1 MERYFELAEK
11 TPYSDAVHAK
21 YQPNEEHIQEQNYK
35 LELELRKLKR
45 CLWITKIMDYV
56 VNAVR
61 LCARWWYLISLA
73 LGFCLRSLR
82 WRIHEHMFAMMLA
95 TICIIA
101 DILFAW
107 RLCTWQMEFWKKY
120 SDQPVLS
127 GLVDLLNL
135 NISQGVT
142 AFNSLAITP
151 IDLRIVKRRNR
162 SFPIGIQIF
171 RFMDYT
177 RPALSYVHVAHL
189 TFSRFISCCS
199 GLNTSMPLQ
208 LPLKPFLTIFMSS
221 IRNLH
226 HVWSILSIDSIEFS
240 LFTLSFAWF

>member
-1 MERYFELAEK
+1 
-11 TPYSDAVHAK
+11 
-21 YQPNEEHIQEQNYK
+21 
-35 LELELRKLKR
+35 
-45 CLWITKIMDYV
+45 
-56 VNAVR
+56 
-61 LCARWWYLISLA
+61 
-73 LGFCLRSLR
+73 
-82 WRIHEHMFAMMLA
+82 MMLA
-95 TICIIA
+95 TICIFKA
-101 DILFAW
+101 LLQTSFLPDGSV
-107 RLCTWQMEFWKKY
+107 RQMKY

-127 GLVDLLNL
+127 GLVGLLNL

-162 SFPIGIQIF
+162 SFPIGIQKIDPPLQHQLTLIQIF

-226 HVWSILSIDSIEFS
+226 H
-240 LFTLSFAWF
+240 A

>member
-1 MERYFELAEK
+1 
-11 TPYSDAVHAK
+11 
-21 YQPNEEHIQEQNYK
+21 
-35 LELELRKLKR
+35 
-45 CLWITKIMDYV
+45 
-56 VNAVR
+56 
-61 LCARWWYLISLA
+61 
-73 LGFCLRSLR
+73 
-82 WRIHEHMFAMMLA
+82 MMLA
-95 TICIIA
+95 TICTFKA
-101 DILFAW
+101 LLQTYFLPDGSVPGRW
-107 RLCTWQMEFWKKY
+107 NSEKKY

-127 GLVDLLNL
+127 GLVGLLNL

-162 SFPIGIQIF
+162 SFPIGIQKIDPPLQHQLTLIQIF

-208 LPLKPFLTIFMSS
+208 LPLKPL
-221 IRNLH
+221 NH
-226 HVWSILSIDSIEFS
+226 
-240 LFTLSFAWF
+240 